1 MKIVRI
7 ILACLFLIGISWL
20 FLDFTGTA
28 HVWLGWMAKL
38 QFLPAVLALNVGVI
52 IGLLALTLVL
62 GRIYCSVICP
72 LGVLQ
77 DVFAWFGKKA
87 KKNRYTYSKAKNWLR
102 YTMLLVF
109 VVLMVLGFAG
119 IATLIAPYSA
129 FGRIAQSLLQPLW
142 MWGNN
147 LLAMMAE
154 RADSYAFYSVD
165 VWLKS
170 LPVLIIAV
178 VTLIVLF
185 VLAWRGGRTYCNTI
199 CPVGTVLGFVSRF
212 SLLKIRID
220 EDKCIKC
227 GLCAKNCKASCID
240 FKNIK
245 VDYSRCVDCFDCIG
259 KCKKEALSYGPYRA
273 NRANGANKPNE
284 ADQSRRDFLATSAV
298 ALGTIALE
306 AQAKK
311 VDGGLAVIEDK
322 QVPERKTKVV
332 PPGAMSIKNLEDH
345 CTGCQLCVSKC
356 PNDVLRPSADLM
368 HLMQPEMSFERGY
381 CRPECTVCGDV
392 CPTGAIRPIRKEE
405 KTAIKVGHAVLVR
418 KNCIAVTTDDGCG
431 LCATKC
437 PAGAVMLTTVEY
449 EGRSVYAPVVDEE
462 KCLGCGTC
470 EHLCPARPFAAIYVE
485 GHEVHGEV

>member
-356 PNDVLRPSADLM
+356 PNDVLRPSTDLM